1 MKISELSQ
9 ISQVSAR
16 SIRHYEQKGLLEAHR
31 LDNDYRQFDTSAIE
45 RVKMIQLYLKL
56 GLTTDQI
63 RALFK
68 GEITSPD
75 DYEYC
80 EEMLSIYQEKLG
92 HVDGQI
98 AALHELKR
106 LLERQ
111 ISLTMKNQNQVP
123 V

>member
-1 MKISELSQ
+1 
-9 ISQVSAR
+9 
-16 SIRHYEQKGLLEAHR
+16 
-31 LDNDYRQFDTSAIE
+31 
-45 RVKMIQLYLKL
+45 MIQLYLKL

-80 EEMLSIYQEKLG
+80 EEMLSIYQEKLS

-98 AALHELKR
+98 ALHELKR
-106 LLERQ
+106 RLSGKFPLR
-111 ISLTMKNQNQVP
+111 
-123 V
+123 